1 MGQNFVRG
9 PGHSLGNSCSFGY
22 SICQSWKRS
31 YTMPDFLTASVLN
44 NPCIAFRLVARPA
57 RQHHVSDVPHCSA
70 LAYGLD
76 MVYGQGVPP
85 VVIVVAVPALRP
97 VLPPEP
103 PLEPYAVR
111 HAKFG
116 TRGPR

>member
-76 MVYGQGVPP
+76 MVYGPRVPP
-85 VVIVVAVPALRP
+85 VVIVCAQPDPPPVRP
-97 VLPPEP
+97 QIPPIA
-103 PLEPYAVR
+103 PYALP
-111 HAKFG
+111 HHNSP
-116 TRGPR
+116 TL